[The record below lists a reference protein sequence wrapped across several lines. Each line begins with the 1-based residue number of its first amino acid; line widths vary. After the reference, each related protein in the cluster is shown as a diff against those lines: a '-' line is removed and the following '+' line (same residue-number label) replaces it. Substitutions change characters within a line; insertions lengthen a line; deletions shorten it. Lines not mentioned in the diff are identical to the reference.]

1 MRATTQ
7 IITIE
12 QYKLGQLRDKA
23 MRFHPA
29 AHANKSILI
38 KGLHSQS
45 AKKNAIPQLQSALRQ
60 QAMSDPRKAK
70 PRNKLRRAITQI
82 SNLWQG

>member
-1 MRATTQ
+1 MRTVTQ

-12 QYKLGQLRDKA
+12 QYKLEQLRDKA

-29 AHANKSILI
+29 AHANKYIHF
-38 KGLHSQS
+38 KDLHRPSTE
-45 AKKNAIPQLQSALRQ
+45 KNAIPQLQSALRQ

>member
-1 MRATTQ
+1 MCTVTQ
-7 IITIE
+7 IITSE
-12 QYKLGQLRDKA
+12 QYKLEQFRYKIML
-23 MRFHPA
+23 FHPA
-29 AHANKSILI
+29 AHANKSISI
-38 KGLHSQS
+38 KGLRKPSTET
-45 AKKNAIPQLQSALRQ
+45 NAIARLPASLRQ